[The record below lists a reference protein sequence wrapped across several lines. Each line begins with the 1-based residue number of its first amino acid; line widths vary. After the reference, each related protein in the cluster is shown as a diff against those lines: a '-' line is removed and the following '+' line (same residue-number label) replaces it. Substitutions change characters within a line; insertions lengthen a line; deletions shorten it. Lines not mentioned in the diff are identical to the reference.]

1 MVLDEEVPA
10 GQQGVQHEVQRGVG
24 ELDPAAHAHA
34 QALPELLD
42 GGDAGRAGL
51 LERLGGRQVHHPE
64 CCTADRAPLYA
75 ARTMIGLGLFL
86 MAVGAILKYA
96 VTATLAG
103 IDIQVVGVILLVI
116 GIIVMLFGIARL
128 IMDQQRRPPSGPPP
142 GGYGGRP
149 GAPPPTQ
156 Y

>member
-1 MVLDEEVPA
+1 MLRP
-10 GQQGVQHEVQRGVG
+10 
-24 ELDPAAHAHA
+24 
-34 QALPELLD
+34 
-42 GGDAGRAGL
+42 
-51 LERLGGRQVHHPE
+51 
-64 CCTADRAPLYA
+64 
-75 ARTMIGLGLFL
+75 TMIGLGLFL

-103 IDIQVVGVILLVI
+103 VDIQVVGVILLVI
-116 GIIVMLFGIARL
+116 GVIVMLFGIARL
-128 IMDQQRRPPSGPPP
+128 IMDQQNRPPSGPAP